1 MLSLLGVS
9 GYVIFPENIGSGLPG
24 EIDRDVLQVPE
35 IMVESFEYNH
45 NEVMKQI
52 LDVVWNAAGYL
63 KSNSFDEK
71 GKWINSSPC

>member
-9 GYVIFPENIGSGLPG
+9 GYVIFPENTRWGLPG

-35 IMVESFEYNH
+35 IMFESFEYNH

-63 KSNSFDEK
+63 K
-71 GKWINSSPC
+71 